1 MNDNNLKGDVMNR
14 ILAFV
19 SVLVITSFALA
30 QEVQFVEVG
39 PFDAL
44 DKTLHYVREFD
55 NAKPDSGTVNPHAI
69 VCTVRMSSEL
79 TVSACIDADSPEAAK
94 PNIIRL
100 DFTGKGKFDDKMV
113 LKLGKSEGP
122 YNFFGPATLQVKIGQ
137 RTIPVA
143 VQANYTRSESYR
155 SLALIVGSGVQA
167 NCKIG
172 DKEYMVRLL
181 DGHDPNFKYNDKAA
195 VGKQANVNTDGEADA
210 GAPGGALSQCDTV
223 AVYVPDKAALN
234 GRRSITKG
242 YYGQPVAV
250 EGKWYDITLGA
261 DGRKIEV
268 AAFTGQLGK
277 VKLGGDWT
285 CRLTGKKYL
294 VAISGDKKLADL
306 PVDEYTVDNAAA
318 FSAADADGKKT
329 KVTLYPTKPRKL
341 IVSADKE
348 AELTLGAP
356 LLAKTQA
363 QAAGRNVMLSM
374 SLADSSG
381 MRVVSIAQANGKMP
395 DPPSVQVVDADGKM
409 VYKTSLSYG

>member
-1 MNDNNLKGDVMNR
+1 MNR
-14 ILAFV
+14 ALAFV

-30 QEVQFVEVG
+30 QEVQFLEVG

-44 DKTLHYVREFD
+44 DKTLHYVQEFD

-69 VCTVRMSSEL
+69 VCTVKMSADL
-79 TVSACIDADSPEAAK
+79 TVSAAIDADGTDAAK
-94 PNIIRL
+94 PNILRL

-113 LKLGKSEGP
+113 LKPVKSDGVTI
-122 YNFFGPATLQVKIGQ
+122 NFGPTTLQVKIGE

-143 VQANYTRSESYR
+143 VQANYVRTESYR
-155 SLALIVGSGVQA
+155 SLALIVGTGVQA

-172 DKEYMVRLL
+172 DKEYMVRML
-181 DGHDPNFKYNDKAA
+181 DGHDPNFKYNDKLT
-195 VGKQANVNTDGEADA
+195 VGKRAGDNTGGEADA
-210 GAPGGALSQCDTV
+210 ATSAGVTQCDTV
-223 AVYVPDKAALN
+223 AVYVPDKTALN
-234 GRRSITKG
+234 GRKSITKG

-261 DGRKIEV
+261 DGKKIEV

-285 CRLTGKKYL
+285 CRLTGRKYAL
-294 VAISGDKKLADL
+294 AAAGNSKLADM

-318 FSAADADGKKT
+318 FSAAGADGKKT
-329 KVTLYPTKPRKL
+329 KITLYPSNKPRKL
-341 IVSADKE
+341 TVSADKE
-348 AELTLGAP
+348 AELTFGAP

-363 QAAGRNVMLSM
+363 QAAGGNVMLSM

-381 MRVVSIAQANGKMP
+381 MRVVSIAQANEKMP
-395 DPPSVQVVDADGKM
+395 DPPTVQIVDADGKM